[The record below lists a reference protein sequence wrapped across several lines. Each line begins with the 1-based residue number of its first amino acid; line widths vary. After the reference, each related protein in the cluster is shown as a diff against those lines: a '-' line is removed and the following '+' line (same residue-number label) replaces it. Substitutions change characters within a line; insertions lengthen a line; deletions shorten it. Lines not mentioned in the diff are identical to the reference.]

1 MPVSRTQH
9 LILSGHSR
17 FSDFALYYFLLSKGI
32 LSILSNPSRFT
43 LLSSVLYRS
52 KNKKSEEVSMDRV
65 RTLQAKTWRETTDE
79 VAAAKTSDKAEHSE
93 SKEDS
98 AL

>member
-1 MPVSRTQH
+1 
-9 LILSGHSR
+9 
-17 FSDFALYYFLLSKGI
+17 
-32 LSILSNPSRFT
+32 
-43 LLSSVLYRS
+43 
-52 KNKKSEEVSMDRV
+52 MDRV